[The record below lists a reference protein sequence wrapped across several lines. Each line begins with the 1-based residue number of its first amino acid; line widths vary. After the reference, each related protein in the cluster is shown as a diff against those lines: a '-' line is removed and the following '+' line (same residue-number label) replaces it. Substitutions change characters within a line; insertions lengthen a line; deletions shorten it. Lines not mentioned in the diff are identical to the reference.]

1 MALHGLP
8 VAIHSGGGGPDRSQP
23 VQNEIG
29 EKLFWTRLILKAAE
43 TRIAGS
49 EIGLPEQ
56 EPNLAAGESLQA

>member
-29 EKLFWTRLILKAAE
+29 EKLFWTRLIAE
-43 TRIAGS
+43 LRIAT
-49 EIGLPEQ
+49 GLHRIRQ
-56 EPNLAAGESLQA
+56 ETFVLCELR

>member
-29 EKLFWTRLILKAAE
+29 EKLFWTRLSRHDDGECL
-43 TRIAGS
+43 S
-49 EIGLPEQ
+49 QFVGLSTCED
-56 EPNLAAGESLQA
+56 ELQDA

>member
-29 EKLFWTRLILKAAE
+29 EKLFWTRLFHQEIDDAPGCLALVGADQIAAKAYH
-43 TRIAGS
+43 IC
-49 EIGLPEQ
+49 
-56 EPNLAAGESLQA
+56 